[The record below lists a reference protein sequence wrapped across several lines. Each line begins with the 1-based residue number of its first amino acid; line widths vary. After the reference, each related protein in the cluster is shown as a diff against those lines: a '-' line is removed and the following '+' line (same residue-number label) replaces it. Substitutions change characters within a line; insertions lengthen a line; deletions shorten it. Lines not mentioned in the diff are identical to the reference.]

1 MNIYLTLKWLH
12 ILSATVLFGTGIG
25 TAFFKWMTDRSLD
38 VRAIRIVNQ
47 RTVLADW
54 LFTSPAMIL
63 QPSTGFGLAYLAGY
77 PLLSGWIIY
86 SLCLYLLAGSCW
98 LPVVWLQI
106 RMREMANAADQANA
120 PLPPQYWRYAR
131 IWFWFGVPA
140 FIALMIV
147 YYLMVFKPS
156 ISI

>member
-1 MNIYLTLKWLH
+1 MNIYLALKWLH

-54 LFTSPAMIL
+54 LFTTPAIIL

-77 PLLSGWIIY
+77 PLFSDWIIY
-86 SLCLYLLAGSCW
+86 SLCLYLFAGSCW

-120 PLPPQYWRYAR
+120 PLPQQYWRYAR
-131 IWFWFGVPA
+131 IWFWLGVPA
-140 FIALMIV
+140 LIALIVV
-147 YYLMVFKPS
+147 YYLMVFKPT